1 VFLVVGA
8 RAPVER
14 AHYPDVDLAYEK
26 ADGRVRYTNRVGEP
40 YA

>member
-1 VFLVVGA
+1 VFLIVGS
-8 RAPVER
+8 RAPAER

-26 ADGRVRYTNRVGEP
+26 VDGRIRYTNKAGEP